1 MQNATLSEKN
11 TQLQEHRKQ
20 LFFCIKAFVDYYE
33 TKGALKTPEDFAEL
47 FKLVEKTEFYKDITI
62 VDRVNKLLDDIKSIY
77 FEEPEGEITAN
88 E

>member
-11 TQLQEHRKQ
+11 TQLRSIGNNCFLALKHLLIIMKQ
-20 LFFCIKAFVDYYE
+20 R
-33 TKGALKTPEDFAEL
+33 ALKTPEDFAEL

>member
-1 MQNATLSEKN
+1 M
-11 TQLQEHRKQ
+11 
-20 LFFCIKAFVDYYE
+20 
-33 TKGALKTPEDFAEL
+33 KTPEDFAEL